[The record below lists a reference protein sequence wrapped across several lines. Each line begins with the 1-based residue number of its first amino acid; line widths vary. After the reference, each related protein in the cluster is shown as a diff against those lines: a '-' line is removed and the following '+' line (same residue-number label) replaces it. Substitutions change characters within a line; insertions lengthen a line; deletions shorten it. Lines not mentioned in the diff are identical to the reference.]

1 MWRIWST
8 NFINGDSFCSKMTEK
23 NPTSDKSII
32 YLNDTYFDT
41 FCILFL
47 SAFKITIFYFIVAV
61 NKRCIWK
68 AWNFYSIVQREN
80 DLTNTHKRELCWSW
94 LLICWWKFRFC
105 RTKRKSLYFRH
116 GTGIVEKMSAWV
128 LTIVIVNLAQ
138 DISCFLMS
146 SDHSYWK

>member
-1 MWRIWST
+1 MWHIWST

-68 AWNFYSIVQREN
+68 AWNEIFILLFSEKMIWQIHIREN
-80 DLTNTHKRELCWSW
+80 YAEVG
-94 LLICWWKFRFC
+94 
-105 RTKRKSLYFRH
+105 Y
-116 GTGIVEKMSAWV
+116 
-128 LTIVIVNLAQ
+128 
-138 DISCFLMS
+138 
-146 SDHSYWK
+146 